1 MSYPEYYKIL
11 GVEPSASMKEIKQAY
26 HELAKKLH
34 PDLNENDKKS
44 EEKLKKVNEAYAVL
58 KDAAK
63 RAEYDYFGKQA
74 LEAERLSRAL
84 QQENTYNS
92 QVQNGTPQTATII
105 PKRSFWFYLDFTF
118 SKVVALAIMIG
129 YMWFFYINTD
139 KKEPYNV
146 FKTLNNMADYLIEKV
161 PEKNQEAIDIIKEKY
176 ADSEISKKVAEILE
190 MLEKEIQK
198 IEEKRKEVH
207 HEM

>member
-1 MSYPEYYKIL
+1 MSYPEYYKTL

-26 HELAKKLH
+26 HDLAKKLH

-58 KDAAK
+58 KDVAK

-84 QQENTYNS
+84 QQENTYN
-92 QVQNGTPQTATII
+92 PQTQNSAPQATTVA
-105 PKRSFWFYLDFTF
+105 PKRDSWFYLG
-118 SKVVALAIMIG
+118 VALNKAVLLAIMVG
-129 YMWFFYINTD
+129 YMWLFYINID
-139 KKEPYNV
+139 KNEPYNV

-161 PEKNQEAIDIIKEKY
+161 PEKSQEAMDVIKEKY
-176 ADSEISKKVAEILE
+176 ADNEISKKVAKSLKI
-190 MLEKEIQK
+190 LEKEIQK
-198 IEEKRKEVH
+198 IREKQKEVH
-207 HEM
+207 HEK

>member
-74 LEAERLSRAL
+74 LEAERLSNRKIHIILKCKTAL
-84 QQENTYNS
+84 HKQQQLSLRE
-92 QVQNGTPQTATII
+92 VFG
-105 PKRSFWFYLDFTF
+105 FT
-118 SKVVALAIMIG
+118 
-129 YMWFFYINTD
+129 W
-139 KKEPYNV
+139 
-146 FKTLNNMADYLIEKV
+146 
-161 PEKNQEAIDIIKEKY
+161 
-176 ADSEISKKVAEILE
+176 ILR
-190 MLEKEIQK
+190 LV
-198 IEEKRKEVH
+198 R
-207 HEM
+207 

>member
-1 MSYPEYYKIL
+1 M
-11 GVEPSASMKEIKQAY
+11 
-26 HELAKKLH
+26 
-34 PDLNENDKKS
+34 
-44 EEKLKKVNEAYAVL
+44 
-58 KDAAK
+58 
-63 RAEYDYFGKQA
+63 
-74 LEAERLSRAL
+74 
-84 QQENTYNS
+84 
-92 QVQNGTPQTATII
+92 
-105 PKRSFWFYLDFTF
+105 
-118 SKVVALAIMIG
+118 ALAIMIG